1 MYNFNHAYASMNVAP
16 IANATAGPSRFS
28 STVPRKPARPFVSAD
43 HRPAAPDG
51 VFRVVLITSG
61 SVASIKAPDIV
72 AALSRTG
79 NISVQVVSTK
89 SSTHF
94 CNQPIVDAALRH
106 AYGVNNGTA
115 VPDDFGVRVWTD
127 EDEWSDW
134 KKVGEPILHI
144 ELRRWADL
152 VVVAPCSANT
162 LAKIANGLSDNL
174 ATSLLRALSPSTPV
188 ILCPAMNTHMYQH
201 KFTAKHLKIVQEEL
215 EYLVLGPQGAGTLA
229 CGDEG
234 PGKMTDWREIV
245 SIIEN
250 FAFVHQAKMQETAPI
265 PFANSVSASTSTS
278 SPASA
283 APHTNGTSYPD
294 PMLVNLTHP
303 SANGGAPVGFA
314 TDPSTSR
321 PPTPPTPNRDLMAAM
336 GLASISKPST
346 TNDSGAGTGLSAST
360 STSTSVPM
368 PTSGSTSKYKQD
380 DVRLKEWR
388 QMESQDYF
396 KVKWWMG

>member
-1 MYNFNHAYASMNVAP
+1 MDHLNYAYANMNFGV
-16 IANATAGPSRFS
+16 NATAGSSRL
-28 STVPRKPARPFVSAD
+28 PRKSARPFVSAD

-72 AALSRTG
+72 TALSRAG
-79 NISVQVVSTK
+79 DIAVQVVSTK

-94 CNQPIVDAALRH
+94 CNQATVDASLRD
-106 AYGVNNGTA
+106 AFGLNDGSA

-174 ATSLLRALSPSTPV
+174 ATSLLRALSPMTPV

-229 CGDEG
+229 CGDQG

-245 SIIEN
+245 SIIES
-250 FAFVHQAKMQETAPI
+250 FATIHRAKSQEAAPI
-265 PFANSVSASTSTS
+265 PYARSAAAATPVSTGTSTTAY
-278 SPASA
+278 SPVPQRSVNNDQALHG
-283 APHTNGTSYPD
+283 PNGTSIRSDFPVE
-294 PMLVNLTHP
+294 PTP
-303 SANGGAPVGFA
+303 ESA
-314 TDPSTSR
+314 R
-321 PPTPPTPNRDLMAAM
+321 PPTPPTPNRDILVTHGLPSMSKTSPASGSATTSNQGAGADTAANIQTVP
-336 GLASISKPST
+336 GTISKMGP
-346 TNDSGAGTGLSAST
+346 
-360 STSTSVPM
+360 
-368 PTSGSTSKYKQD
+368 D
-380 DVRLKEWR
+380 DIRLKEWKK
-388 QMESQDYF
+388 MENEDYF

>member
-1 MYNFNHAYASMNVAP
+1 MDHTNYAYANMTFGSNY
-16 IANATAGPSRFS
+16 NATAGPSRL
-28 STVPRKPARPFVSAD
+28 PRKPTRPFVSANY
-43 HRPAAPDG
+43 RPMAPDG
-51 VFRVVLITSG
+51 LFRVVLITSG
-61 SVASIKAPDIV
+61 SVASIRAPDIV
-72 AALSRTG
+72 AALSRAG
-79 NISVQVVSTK
+79 DIAVQVVSTK

-94 CNQPIVDAALRH
+94 CNQATVDAALRS
-106 AYGVNNGTA
+106 AYGVNKDTPVSVP
-115 VPDDFGVRVWTD
+115 VPDDFGVKVWTD

-174 ATSLLRALSPSTPV
+174 ATSLLRALSPMTPV

-250 FAFVHQAKMQETAPI
+250 FASIHRAKLQEGAPI
-265 PFANSVSASTSTS
+265 PFARASGPSIPTPTSNS
-278 SPASA
+278 SPAQHQHQIQHQQ
-283 APHTNGTSYPD
+283 P
-294 PMLVNLTHP
+294 
-303 SANGGAPVGFA
+303 PVEA
-314 TDPSTSR
+314 TASR
-321 PPTPPTPNRDLMAAM
+321 PPTPPTPNRDIMVAM
-336 GLASISKPST
+336 GLPSLSKPST
-346 TNDSGAGTGLSAST
+346 SSSPSDKGTGAAEKPSTDAHAGSAS
-360 STSTSVPM
+360 VPA
-368 PTSGSTSKYKQD
+368 PVLSKMGKD
-380 DVRLKEWR
+380 DVRLKEWKK
-388 QMESQDYF
+388 MEGEDYF